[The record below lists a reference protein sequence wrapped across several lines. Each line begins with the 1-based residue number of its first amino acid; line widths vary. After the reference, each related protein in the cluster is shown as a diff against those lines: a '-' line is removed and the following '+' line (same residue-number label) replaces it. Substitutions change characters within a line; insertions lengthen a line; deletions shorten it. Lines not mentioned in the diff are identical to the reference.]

1 MEFPLGSQ
9 ELANE
14 CWRRQEEDPTFQEKL
29 KGLTVKFLFV
39 CLDCPGN
46 EDRQLALDIDNGR
59 FLEIIV
65 TRKPAPSDLRT
76 APVDHTKY
84 DFRGQ
89 GEEKTFIDL
98 INGKIDLIQTLPLV
112 KIEGDFSL
120 VVTKA
125 AGFMAF
131 IDFLKTMDIEP

>member
-1 MEFPLGSQ
+1 MGFPLGSQ

-14 CWRRQEEDPTFQEKL
+14 CWRRQEEDPNFQEKL
-29 KGLTVKFLFV
+29 KGLTVKFLFL

-46 EDRQLALDIDNGR
+46 EDRQLALDIEDGR
-59 FLEIIV
+59 FLEITV

-76 APVDHTKY
+76 VPFDHTKY
-84 DFRGQ
+84 EFRGQ
-89 GEEKTFIDL
+89 TAEQNFIDL